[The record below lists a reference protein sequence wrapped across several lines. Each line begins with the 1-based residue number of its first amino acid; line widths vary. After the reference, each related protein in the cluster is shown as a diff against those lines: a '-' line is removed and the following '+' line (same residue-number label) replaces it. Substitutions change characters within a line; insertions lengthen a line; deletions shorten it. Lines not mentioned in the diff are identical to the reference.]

1 MEDKKQ
7 LDYKFIAMPT
17 QLTLRLDNNLRIMLM
32 TLIQVSSYEQDQAK
46 KKGKKWDG
54 YFKRSNKELKDETG
68 YSKNLINATIETLYR
83 EKIIDVICA
92 GKAKGDR
99 EKKNRYKVY
108 FDRFKQYQQDSVYDC
123 ITDVDLKIET
133 LDYKAKDFKL
143 TYLKD
148 DNTKVCETTFVDD
161 NYSPGEHYNIDNI
174 ENEENVKNE
183 ENAENKNNLE
193 LNILSSNNNFKKNI
207 LSNDNK
213 LINNQIKMMID
224 DFRFNSS
231 RKQID
236 SNLIKINS
244 YIDENLDK
252 INSEDVESY
261 RAMALNAAG
270 KQYEN
275 IQ

>member
-1 MEDKKQ
+1 MEEKKL

-17 QLTLRLDNNLRIMLM
+17 QLTLRLDNKLRIMLM
-32 TLIQVSSYEQDQAK
+32 TLIQVSTFEQDK
-46 KKGKKWDG
+46 VEKKGQKWDG
-54 YFKRSNKELKDETG
+54 YFKRSNKELKEETG

-123 ITDVDLKIET
+123 ITDCDLKIET

-148 DNTKVCETTFVDD
+148 DNTKVCETTFVDN
-161 NYSPGEHYNIDNI
+161 NYSPSEHYNIDNI
-174 ENEENVKNE
+174 DNEDNLENIKNE
-183 ENAENKNNLE
+183 EKLNNRNNKENSRRN
-193 LNILSSNNNFKKNI
+193 NILDNN
-207 LSNDNK
+207 
-213 LINNQIKMMID
+213 IKIMID
-224 DFRFNSS
+224 EFKYISS
-231 RKQID
+231 KKKID
-236 SNLIKINS
+236 SNLNKIIL
-244 YIDENLDK
+244 YISNNQENFSSDA
-252 INSEDVESY
+252 VEEY
-261 RAMALNAAG
+261 RKMALDAAA
-270 KQYEN
+270 KQYIR